1 MASSFA
7 ERRHARRQ
15 LASGDIWWRAP
26 NDDHLQRGWL
36 IERSQHSAAFLTRG
50 SSTPALAT
58 RIRICLGLEVDPAEQ
73 GEDAFVSRVNRVH
86 ADLCMVIAQLNPA
99 IP

>member
-1 MASSFA
+1 MASPFT
-7 ERRHARRQ
+7 ERRHARRKI
-15 LASGDIWWRAP
+15 ASGDVWWRAP
-26 NDDHLQRGWL
+26 NDDRFQRGWL
-36 IERSQHSAAFLTRG
+36 IERSQRSAAFLTRG

-58 RIRICLGLEVDPAEQ
+58 RIRICLGLQSDPCEQ